1 MVNKHQYAEV
11 ILGIKALDINHPF
24 DYKVPENLDV
34 PDIGAVVMVPFQSRL
49 EIGYIVRLKK
59 HSRLKPSQLKLIH
72 SLVASA
78 PVFDKFRIKL
88 IYWMSFYYLQPLAS
102 VAQLFTPPGKE
113 PKSRKIWEAV
123 RADRK
128 LEQLKVSFPLPDR
141 QLQHNPGLKK
151 KS

>member
-11 ILGIKALDINHPF
+11 ILGIKALDIDHPF
-24 DYKVPENLDV
+24 DYEVPKNLDDL
-34 PDIGAVVMVPFQSRL
+34 DIGAAVMVPFQSRL
-49 EIGYIVRLKK
+49 EIGYIVRLKN
-59 HSRLKPSQLKLIH
+59 HSRLKSSQLKPIH

-102 VAQLFTPPGKE
+102 VAQLFMPPGKK
-113 PKSRKIWEAV
+113 PKIEKIWKAV

-128 LEQLKVSFPLPDR
+128 LEQLKVSFPCLT
-141 QLQHNPGLKK
+141 G
-151 KS
+151 S